1 MKRMVLIPVIAAAAV
16 LLVVTGAIAGII
28 IADSDDGN
36 ATTAAE
42 NTGSNGGS
50 GKGSLGLTVSFSSQN
65 GLRVSAVEAGGPAE
79 AAGIQ
84 VGDVIRSVDGQ
95 IVRTPEQL
103 RTAAEAKAPGERVT
117 ITYERAD
124 QELRAQV
131 ELGEAP
137 ASAAANPT
145 PASTTTPGQPGA
157 PAPGQAR
164 GGRLGITVQ
173 QITPQLQQR
182 MNLQR
187 DSGVVVMDVAQNGP
201 GASAGLQR
209 GDVILTVG
217 ATRVGTVLELQRAI
231 LAAPTLQAVEIGIQ
245 RGANQTTVSAV
256 LPSQANLE
264 GLGDLLPEELRQRV
278 QELIEK
284 GAVSAEQLQQYLR
297 LYQNRGQGVQVGIVE
312 SIDPG
317 SAGGTFTITMS
328 PYLGGSDATVELNEK
343 TSILRGV
350 KRIQA
355 GEIEEGE
362 LVLVLSNDNG
372 ETAFQV
378 MAFGKLG

>member
-42 NTGSNGGS
+42 NAGSNGGS

-145 PASTTTPGQPGA
+145 PAPTTTPGQPGA

-217 ATRVGTVLELQRAI
+217 ATSVGTVLELQRAI

-264 GLGDLLPEELRQRV
+264 DLGDLLPEELRQRV

-312 SIDPG
+312 SVDPG

>member
-28 IADSDDGN
+28 IADSDRGAN
-36 ATTAAE
+36 ETTAAE
-42 NTGSNGGS
+42 NAGPGGGT
-50 GKGSLGLTVSFSSQN
+50 GKGNLGLTVTFSSQN

-79 AAGIQ
+79 EAGIQ

-103 RTAAEAKAPGERVT
+103 RAAAEAKAPGERVT

-145 PASTTTPGQPGA
+145 PAPTTPSQPGA

-217 ATRVGTVLELQRAI
+217 ATNVGTVLELQRAI

-245 RGANQTTVSAV
+245 RGANQMTVSAV

-284 GAVSAEQLQQYLR
+284 GAVSAEQLQQFLR

-317 SAGGTFTITMS
+317 TAAGTFTITMS

-343 TSILRGV
+343 TSILRGL

-355 GEIEEGE
+355 NEIEEGE
-362 LVLVLSNDNG
+362 IVLVLSNDNG
-372 ETAFQV
+372 VSAFQV

>member
-1 MKRMVLIPVIAAAAV
+1 
-16 LLVVTGAIAGII
+16 
-28 IADSDDGN
+28 
-36 ATTAAE
+36 
-42 NTGSNGGS
+42 
-50 GKGSLGLTVSFSSQN
+50 
-65 GLRVSAVEAGGPAE
+65 
-79 AAGIQ
+79 
-84 VGDVIRSVDGQ
+84 
-95 IVRTPEQL
+95 
-103 RTAAEAKAPGERVT
+103 
-117 ITYERAD
+117 
-124 QELRAQV
+124 
-131 ELGEAP
+131 
-137 ASAAANPT
+137 
-145 PASTTTPGQPGA
+145 
-157 PAPGQAR
+157 
-164 GGRLGITVQ
+164 
-173 QITPQLQQR
+173 

-217 ATRVGTVLELQRAI
+217 ATNVGTVLELQRAI

-245 RGANQTTVSAV
+245 RGANQMTVSAV

-284 GAVSAEQLQQYLR
+284 GAVSAEQLQQFLR

-317 SAGGTFTITMS
+317 TAAGTFTITMS

-343 TSILRGV
+343 TSILRGL

-355 GEIEEGE
+355 NEIEEGE
-362 LVLVLSNDNG
+362 IVLVLSNDNG
-372 ETAFQV
+372 VSAFQV